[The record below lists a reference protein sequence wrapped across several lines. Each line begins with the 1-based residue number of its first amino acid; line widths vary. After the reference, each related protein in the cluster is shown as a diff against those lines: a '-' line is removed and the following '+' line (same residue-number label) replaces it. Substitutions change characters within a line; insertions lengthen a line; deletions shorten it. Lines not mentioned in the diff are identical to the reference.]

1 METFEKKILENGKPN
16 EKYIDLC
23 DEDQSIAGQKFACVS
38 FVSPEKILKK
48 REVYLFD
55 QFIKQWEFSKSMER
69 YFEFI
74 HFISYK
80 YNLTVND
87 LIDDFNDFVKEE
99 TTKLRKSGIDD
110 DYKNFMDKQEDKMN
124 EQFNR
129 EHAFQ
134 TSVRGLKIRGVFP
147 TQEEAEMKCKA
158 LREKDPNHDIYVGP
172 IGIWIPWDPDAY
184 KTGRVE
190 FLEEEL
196 NALHKEKIKNEELAK
211 KEFEERIRETKKKA
225 IRENIEKAKKSG
237 NVLTQTLDEEG
248 NLIGVKETV
257 NFEDREVA
265 DVESTKLHNELFMQ
279 EVIQREKDNEQN
291 EVIDDGSIVVT
302 TVDDTPVDYTP
313 VDDTPVDDTPVD
325 DTPVDDTPV
334 DDTPVDSNL

>member
-1 METFEKKILENGKPN
+1 MSTFEKKISENGKQN
-16 EKYIDLC
+16 DKYVDLC
-23 DEDQSIAGQKFACVS
+23 DEDPQIAGQKFACMS

-80 YNLTVND
+80 YNLNVND
-87 LIDDFNDFVKEE
+87 LITDFNDFVKEE
-99 TTKLRKSGIDD
+99 TAKLRKSGIED
-110 DYKNFMDKQEDKMN
+110 DYKNFMDKHEEKMN

-147 TQEEAEMKCKA
+147 TQDEAEMKCKNI
-158 LREKDPNHDIYVGP
+158 REKDPNHDIYVGP
-172 IGIWIPWDPDAY
+172 VGVWIPWDPDAY

-190 FLEEEL
+190 HLEEEL

-225 IRENIEKAKKSG
+225 IMDNIEKAKKSG
-237 NVLTQTLDEEG
+237 NVLTQTLDDEG
-248 NLIGVKETV
+248 NLIGVKEKV

-265 DVESTKLHNELFMQ
+265 DVESTKLHNELFIKSVQ
-279 EVIQREKDNEQN
+279 QKAA
-291 EVIDDGSIVVT
+291 DD
-302 TVDDTPVDYTP
+302 DDANDKKTDE
-313 VDDTPVDDTPVD
+313 
-325 DTPVDDTPV
+325 
-334 DDTPVDSNL
+334 